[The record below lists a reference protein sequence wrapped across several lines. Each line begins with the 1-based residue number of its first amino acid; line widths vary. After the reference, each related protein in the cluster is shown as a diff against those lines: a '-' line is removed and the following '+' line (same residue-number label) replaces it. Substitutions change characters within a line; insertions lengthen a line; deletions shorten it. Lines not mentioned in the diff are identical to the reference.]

1 MRIKTLGVFMVTA
14 LALFTAFYWLTD
26 EPRRDARYAQL
37 QTDLVEYGMEVF
49 GPPTVEVPNTAD
61 CAQCHGADGT
71 GGEVGDS
78 GRMAPNLHSQAL
90 YQKLKINP
98 NYVNL
103 VIRFGGVVVSGNV
116 NSPMP
121 AWSTEVG
128 GPLTIEQI
136 DALTA
141 LVTGWADEAGQQPT
155 EQTPDTVEAGAQVFA
170 NAGCAGCHGAS
181 LEGVIGPNLQNI
193 GTEPVTDFTVSATC
207 SQCVPISQLD
217 KLVADYTADPRT
229 MLEMW
234 IRDSAANYNDGA
246 ATNMPPHPVGVL
258 PDDQLTALITFLLA
272 QQQ

>member
-1 MRIKTLGVFMVTA
+1 MRIKTLGVFVVTV

-26 EPRRDARYAQL
+26 ESRRDERYVQL

-49 GPPTVEVPNTAD
+49 GPPTVEVPNTAN

-71 GGEVGDS
+71 GGQVGDS

-90 YQKLKINP
+90 FQKLKINP

-170 NAGCAGCHGAS
+170 NAGCAGCHGAN

-193 GTEPVTDFTVSATC
+193 GNEPVTTFDVTANC

-217 KLVADYTADPRT
+217 KLVADYAADPRT

-234 IRDSAANYNDGA
+234 IRDSSTNYNDGA